1 MISLG
6 PIIAH
11 FYSPTI
17 NVPPPHLF
25 NCSRHHICYNGCYI
39 LDGVTFLKD
48 CL

>member
-11 FYSPTI
+11 FYSPRI

-25 NCSRHHICYNGCYI
+25 NRSRHHIFYNGCYI